1 MSNENEQE
9 DPQGRQSKRPKG
21 WHSRRH
27 VTSAEQT
34 AAHEAYCGEHGRDAR
49 CRKADEREGA
59 RAARTPEEQIALL
72 DRRLGVG
79 QGATRE
85 RVRLHALIAG

>member
-9 DPQGRQSKRPKG
+9 ESGSQSKRPKG

-27 VTSAEQT
+27 SSSAEQI
-34 AAHEAYCGEHGRDAR
+34 AAHEAYCNEHGRAAR
-49 CRKADEREGA
+49 CRKADEREVA
-59 RAARTPEEQIALL
+59 RAALTPHEQIAVL
-72 DRRLGVG
+72 DQRLGYG

-85 RVRLHALIAG
+85 RMRLYALSAS